1 MKKLIIILLVVA
13 LVTANVF
20 WLTANDDTRQSM
32 VNYMFFIAG
41 ILIMGIMAIFGV
53 LLGHKQATNRE
64 RDSKPR
70 RQQHQL
76 PYGQGQPPII
86 VLGGP
91 QSNHSLS
98 DTHEWEEYDDDSYT
112 ALPAP
117 APIDR
122 EHSEW

>member
-1 MKKLIIILLVVA
+1 MKKLIIILIIVA
-13 LVTANVF
+13 LITANVF
-20 WLTANDDTRQSM
+20 WLTANDDTRTSM
-32 VNYMFFIAG
+32 VNYMFFTAG
-41 ILIMGIMAIFGV
+41 LLIMGILSILGV

-70 RQQHQL
+70 RPQRQL

-91 QSNHSLS
+91 QPNQMLS
-98 DTHEWEEYDDDSYT
+98 DTHEWEEYDDDDYT
-112 ALPAP
+112 ALPAA

-122 EHSEW
+122 EHAEW